1 MDRIMLLAIRQSLIK
16 QITSRSKHKRPDL
29 IKKLESHLETI
40 QEKINNNNIFMGE
53 IRYDGKKD
61 TNATRNS
68 RRF

>member
-1 MDRIMLLAIRQSLIK
+1 MDRTMLLAIRQSLIK

-40 QEKINNNNIFMGE
+40 QEKINNNIFMGE
-53 IRYDGKKD
+53 IRYDSKKD

>member
-40 QEKINNNNIFMGE
+40 QEKINNNIFMGE
-53 IRYDGKKD
+53 IRYDNKKD

>member
-1 MDRIMLLAIRQSLIK
+1 MDRTMLLAIRQSLIK

-40 QEKINNNNIFMGE
+40 QEKINNNIFMGE
-53 IRYDGKKD
+53 IQYDSKKD

>member
-1 MDRIMLLAIRQSLIK
+1 MDKTMLLAIRQSLIK

-40 QEKINNNNIFMGE
+40 QEKINNNIFMEE

>member
-1 MDRIMLLAIRQSLIK
+1 MDRTMLLAIRQSLIK

-40 QEKINNNNIFMGE
+40 QEKINNNIFMEE
-53 IRYDGKKD
+53 IRYGGKKD
-61 TNATRNS
+61 TNAARNS